1 MVTTDALELSV
12 AELPVGAQPAALT
25 WPHFPTTQQAF
36 VWRNWELVPIARLAR
51 VLKTD
56 ETQVLQMARELG
68 LRVPPL
74 VGERWLTHGYITLI
88 RANWHLLPYEQLL
101 QLLDWTPAHLDAVL
115 REDDFL
121 WVKLG
126 FLKPQCAP
134 LFYQP
139 LTEPQR
145 AQTAQLATLIERH
158 FPDHRKAEAQ
168 RPFDFLTELQTPA
181 TPARLNWRDAQIQ
194 DGEVCL
200 DENWTLDFPRLGGR
214 SHLGAF
220 AREFRRTHIAR
231 FNIRLQDAEQ
241 GEGGP
246 RLVLELR
253 DDFAAPCESHA
264 VAVGANEIRVEAGDE
279 VGLLRGLQSLEK
291 QMEERG
297 APALKL
303 GALTC
308 RTRFDLR
315 LIYPYCGVYGDALLD
330 AEADPFPDGLL
341 GRLSK
346 IGVNGV
352 WLQGLLTQL
361 SPWGLAP
368 ELSVGHEQR
377 LDNLR
382 ALTSRAAD
390 YGIGVYLYLNEPRGL
405 ATHFFEAHPELEHLR
420 GLEHPSLNVASLCTS
435 QPETLDYLRDGSF
448 HLFSEVPELAGVFT
462 ITMSE
467 NPTHCHS
474 VGSGEPPCPR
484 CQGRSTAELVAEVN
498 DAIEAG
504 VHAAQ
509 PKARV
514 LAWNWGAQWPAD
526 AIDLLPAGV
535 ELMAVSEEALPT
547 CVGGLEG
554 AVLDYS
560 MSQTGPGPK
569 ARAHWQRA
577 RARGLKTVA
586 KVQINN
592 TWECSAVPYLP
603 VPDLVDEHLER
614 LDKAGVSGLML
625 SWTLGGYPAPNL
637 EVAARHFWEETRLP
651 LEDLAARRFGASGPA
666 ARAAWREFSQA
677 FRQFPFHI
685 GVAYAAPQN
694 YGPMNLLHAS
704 PTNYKATMVGLPYDD
719 LESWR
724 AIYPADVFEN
734 QWRLLSEGWK
744 NGLDCLEEAPQN
756 SPALAELRLISRAAY
771 LHFYSTLGQVAF
783 VRRRDDLAQCSDAAT
798 RTELKTEIAQI
809 LDEEIAAAK
818 SLHELMRADARIG
831 YEATNHYTTTAQDL
845 REKVLN
851 CEYLKRVF
859 A

>member
-1 MVTTDALELSV
+1 MKSMVTLNSLELSV
-12 AELPVGAQPAALT
+12 ADLPVGAQPDALT
-25 WPHFPTTQQAF
+25 WPHFPTTQQVF
-36 VWRNWELVPIARLAR
+36 VWRNWELVPVARLAR
-51 VLKTD
+51 VLKTN
-56 ETQVLQMARELG
+56 EAQVLEMARELG

-74 VGERWLTHGYITLI
+74 VGARWLTHGYITLI

-101 QLLDWTPAHLDAVL
+101 QLLDWTPARLDAVL

-139 LTEPQR
+139 LTEQQR

-158 FPDHRKAEAQ
+158 FPDFRDAEGEL
-168 RPFDFLTELQTPA
+168 PFAFIADLQTLT
-181 TPARLNWRDAQIQ
+181 TPVRLNWDGAALG

-200 DENWTLDFPRLGGR
+200 DENWTLAFPRLGGS
-214 SHLGAF
+214 SHLEAF
-220 AREFRRTHIAR
+220 AREFRRTHSAR
-231 FNIRLQDAEQ
+231 FGVRLRDAEK

-253 DDFAAPCESHA
+253 DNFAAPCESHA
-264 VAVGANEIRVEAGDE
+264 VTVGADEIRVEAGDE
-279 VGLLRGLQSLEK
+279 VGLLRGLQTLEK

-297 APALKL
+297 APALEL
-303 GALTC
+303 GAMTC

-341 GRLSK
+341 RRLSK
-346 IGVNGV
+346 MGVNGV

-361 SPWGLAP
+361 FPWTLAP
-368 ELSVGHEQR
+368 ELSVGARTAPCPSARARFARRRLWNRRLSLPQR
-377 LDNLR
+377 NRAVCRRTSSRRIPNL
-382 ALTSRAAD
+382 SICAAW
-390 YGIGVYLYLNEPRGL
+390 
-405 ATHFFEAHPELEHLR
+405 
-420 GLEHPSLNVASLCTS
+420 EHPSLNVASLCTS
-435 QPETLDYLRDGSF
+435 QTETLDYLRDGTF

-474 VGSGEPPCPR
+474 VGNGEPPCPR
-484 CQGRSTAELVAEVN
+484 CQGRSTADLVAEVN
-498 DAIEAG
+498 GAIEAG
-504 VHAAQ
+504 VHSAQ
-509 PKARV
+509 PAARV
-514 LAWNWGAQWPAD
+514 LAWNWGAMWPVD

-535 ELMAVSEEALPT
+535 EVMAVSEEGLPT
-547 CVGGLEG
+547 CVGDIEG

-569 ARAHWQRA
+569 ARAHWARA
-577 RARGLKTVA
+577 RSRGLKTVA

-651 LEDLAARRFGASGPA
+651 LEDLAARRFGASGPNV
-666 ARAAWREFSQA
+666 RAAWRAFSEA

-685 GVAYAAPQN
+685 GVVYTAPQN

-704 PTNYKATMVGLPYDD
+704 PTNYKATMIGFPLRRLGELARD
-719 LESWR
+719 L
-724 AIYPADVFEN
+724 
-734 QWRLLSEGWK
+734 
-744 NGLDCLEEAPQN
+744 
-756 SPALAELRLISRAAY
+756 SRRC
-771 LHFYSTLGQVAF
+771 F
-783 VRRRDDLAQCSDAAT
+783 
-798 RTELKTEIAQI
+798 
-809 LDEEIAAAK
+809 
-818 SLHELMRADARIG
+818 
-831 YEATNHYTTTAQDL
+831 
-845 REKVLN
+845 
-851 CEYLKRVF
+851 
-859 A
+859 